1 MNGKRPDVSVIIPVY
16 NVKEFIRPCLDGVL
30 AQTMKDIEIICVDDG
45 STDGSGEILKE
56 YERRDS
62 RIKVLSQ
69 ENGGAGKARNTGLKE
84 AAGETLSF
92 LDADDLFEP
101 DMLETAWKRLKE
113 TKAQFTVFDSDM
125 YMNDTKEYRSATHI
139 RTEALPPY
147 APFHRRSLT
156 DNPFRVFIGWAWDKL
171 YDADFVRENGLT
183 FQEQRTTNDMAF
195 VFSALAIGERIS
207 VTTGKKLAHH
217 RKNVSSSLSNTREE
231 SWYCFHDALI
241 RVGDFLKARGIW
253 YELEQDYVNYCL
265 HAVLWNLGSLQGSA
279 KEQLYGK
286 LKAEW
291 LEEFGLA
298 GRPDSYFDS
307 RGDLEKLRKIQS
319 LDFVDYCGK

>member
-1 MNGKRPDVSVIIPVY
+1 MNEQKPAISVIIPAY
-16 NVKEFIRPCLDGVL
+16 NVEEFIRPCMDGVL
-30 AQTMKDIEIICVDDG
+30 AQTMKDIEVICVDDG
-45 STDGSGEILKE
+45 STDSTLRILKE
-56 YERRDS
+56 YEQKDPRV
-62 RIKVLSQ
+62 KVLTQ
-69 ENGGAGKARNTGLKE
+69 QNGGAGKARNTGLAE
-84 AAGETLSF
+84 AKGEALSF

-125 YMNDTKEYRSATHI
+125 YMNDTKEYRSARHI

-147 APFHRRSLT
+147 APFHRRAMT

-195 VFSALAIGERIS
+195 VFSAIAIGERIS

-217 RKNVSSSLSNTREE
+217 RKNVHSSLSNTREV
-231 SWYCFHDALI
+231 SWHCFHDALI
-241 RVGDFLKARGIW
+241 RVKEFLISRGIW

-265 HAVLWNLGSLQGSA
+265 HAVLWNLGSLQGEA
-279 KEQLYGK
+279 REKLYNK
-286 LKAEW
+286 LKTDW
-291 LEEFGLA
+291 LTEFGLT
-298 GRPDSYFDS
+298 GRDERYFDS
-307 RGDLEKLRKIQS
+307 KGDYEKLRNIQT
-319 LDFVDYCGK
+319 LPFVEFNRG

>member
-1 MNGKRPDVSVIIPVY
+1 MNGKPDVSVIIPVY

-30 AQTMKDIEIICVDDG
+30 AQTVKDIEIICVDDG

-62 RIKVLSQ
+62 RVRVLKQ

-101 DMLETAWKRLKE
+101 DMLETAYKRLKE
-113 TKAQFTVFDSDM
+113 TGAQFAVFDSDL
-125 YMNDTKEYRSATHI
+125 YMNDTKEYRSAKHI

-171 YDADFVRENGLT
+171 YDAGFVKENGLT

-207 VTTGKKLAHH
+207 VTAGKKLAHH

-241 RVGDFLKARGIW
+241 RVKEFLKARGIW

-265 HAVLWNLGSLQGSA
+265 HASLWNLGSLQGGA
-279 KEQLYGK
+279 KEQLYLK

-291 LEEFGLA
+291 LEEFGLTD
-298 GRPDSYFDS
+298 RPDRYFDS
-307 RGDLEKLRKIQS
+307 RGDLEKLKAI
-319 LDFVDYCGK
+319 LHMDFAEYCGK

>member
-1 MNGKRPDVSVIIPVY
+1 MNGKPDVSVIIPVY

-30 AQTMKDIEIICVDDG
+30 AQTVKDIEIICVDDG

-62 RIKVLSQ
+62 RVRVLKQ

-101 DMLETAWKRLKE
+101 DMLETAYKRLKE
-113 TKAQFTVFDSDM
+113 TGAQFAVFDSDL
-125 YMNDTKEYRSATHI
+125 YMNDTKEYRSAKHI

-171 YDADFVRENGLT
+171 YDADFVKENGLT

-207 VTTGKKLAHH
+207 VTARKKLAHH

-241 RVGDFLKARGIW
+241 RVKEFLKARGIW

-265 HAVLWNLGSLQGSA
+265 HASLWNLGSLQGGA
-279 KEQLYGK
+279 KEQLYLK

-291 LEEFGLA
+291 LEEFGLTD
-298 GRPDSYFDS
+298 RPDSYFDS
-307 RGDLEKLRKIQS
+307 RGDLEKLKAILQM
-319 LDFVDYCGK
+319 DFAEYCGK

>member
-1 MNGKRPDVSVIIPVY
+1 MNGRPDVSVIIPVY

-30 AQTMKDIEIICVDDG
+30 AQTIKNTEIICVDDG
-45 STDGSGEILKE
+45 STDGTGEILKE

-62 RIKVLSQ
+62 RVKVLAQ

-84 AAGETLSF
+84 ATGETLSF

-101 DMLETAWKRLKE
+101 DMLETAYNRLKE
-113 TKAQFTVFDSDM
+113 TGAQFTVFDSDL
-125 YMNDTKEYRSATHI
+125 YMNDTKEYRSAKHI

-171 YDADFVRENGLT
+171 YDADFVKKNGLT
-183 FQEQRTTNDMAF
+183 FQEQRTTNDMVF

-207 VTTGKKLAHH
+207 VVTGKKLAHH

-231 SWYCFHDALI
+231 SWYCFHDALV
-241 RVGDFLKARGIW
+241 RVKEFLKAREIW

-265 HAVLWNLGSLQGSA
+265 HASLWNLGSLRGSA
-279 KEQLYGK
+279 KEQLYRK
-286 LKAEW
+286 LKSEW
-291 LEEFGLA
+291 LEEFGLTD
-298 GRPDSYFDS
+298 RPDSYFDS
-307 RGDLEKLRKIQS
+307 RGDLDRLKAILQMEFTEYDGQ
-319 LDFVDYCGK
+319 